1 MSTLSLTASVR
12 SSLVSLKTTARALET
27 TTQHLSTGKK
37 VSSAIDNPTNYFAA
51 ANYNDRAQALSSR
64 LDGMSEAT
72 EMVNAADNGITNIKA
87 FLSQMKGVVNDALSN
102 TDSDERREL
111 GKQFNELIVQV
122 RDLAKDSSYG
132 GINLLYNNASN
143 TVQFG
148 SGIGESTL
156 TLQGFNISSATGA
169 VDASGNLGSSSVLG
183 TSGDGYA
190 LSLDLGGSGVVGIM
204 SAGTNGMGNLARLKE
219 LASLT
224 ASSLSL
230 FRSSTEL
237 NFDGIAAYHFDD
249 NAANTS
255 AAASLRSL
263 FFKALDVGN
272 AIDGTGSYAATA
284 TPASWGTNL
293 VWTSVTAPTIEVA
306 HALDAIRL
314 LAVSADDSSINYGA
328 ADLKDQIADAASN
341 DLTALQTYIGSYV
354 STDPKWSI
362 DWGGSDYQTDLANVT
377 GQIED
382 VEGTLKTQSSK
393 LANNLAIITQRQ
405 NFTSGMINILEEG
418 ADNLTLAD
426 LNEEGAN
433 LLSLQTSQSLGVKS
447 LSLASQQSSSVLS
460 LLG

>member
-1 MSTLSLTASVR
+1 VASAV
-12 SSLVSLKTTARALET
+12 
-27 TTQHLSTGKK
+27 
-37 VSSAIDNPTNYFAA
+37 DNPTNYFAA
-51 ANYNDRAQALSSR
+51 ANYNDRAQALFSR

-72 EMVNAADNGITNIKA
+72 QMINTADNGITNIKA

-122 RDLAKDSSYG
+122 RDMAKDSSYG
-132 GINLLYNNASN
+132 GINLLCNNAAN

-148 SGIGESTL
+148 SEVGESTL

-169 VDASGNLGSSSVLG
+169 ADDSGNLGSSSVLG

-190 LSLDLGGSGVVGIM
+190 LSLDLGGSDVVGIM

-224 ASSLSL
+224 ASSIAL

-237 NFDGIAAYHFDD
+237 NYDGSSAYHFDD

-263 FFKALDVGN
+263 FFKALDIGN
-272 AIDGTGSYAATA
+272 AIDGADTYAATA
-284 TPASWGTNL
+284 TPVSWGTDL
-293 VWTSVTAPTIEVA
+293 VWTSSAAPTIEVA

-314 LAVSADDSSINYGA
+314 LAVNADDSSINYGS
-328 ADLKDQIADAASN
+328 ADLKDQIADAASD
-341 DLTALQTYIGSYV
+341 DLDALQTYIGAYV
-354 STDPKWSI
+354 STDTKWSI
-362 DWGGSDYQTDLANVT
+362 DWGSGSYQSDLSDVT

-393 LANNLAIITQRQ
+393 LANNLAIITRRQ
-405 NFTSGMINILEEG
+405 NFTSGEINILKEG
-418 ADNLTLAD
+418 ADHLTLAN

-433 LLSLQTSQSLGVKS
+433 LLSLQTSQSLGVRS
-447 LSLASQQSSSVLS
+447 LSLASQGAANVLS
-460 LLG
+460 IIQ